1 MLGVAP
7 RLASFRSAVLLT
19 TRTATV
25 PSVRYPVRSLTTMAS
40 SGGYLAPVASSCS
53 VTHPA
58 RSLSAVNVAN
68 AVNAAAPSP
77 PSYHVL
83 QYKYVP
89 DILDRRDPFRA
100 EHLQGAKDMA
110 AQRKIVMA
118 GALTDPVDGAV
129 FVFRDVT
136 KEEIE
141 AFVRVE
147 LDDLFSVVCS
157 HARRSTLDAR
167 RSLALLCALL
177 VPRFGRIRMFVLSS
191 TDAAIKLEARC
202 PLTHSLTRRRSFAP
216 GCQRPRAR
224 VCDQALHGGRGFPR
238 LSQLNTSSYVTAL
251 YPSSFSSSRG
261 AGFAGAAA
269 SWRRRRHCRRVGSSP
284 FHSPS
289 PSLSLSLSLSLP
301 PSLSLSL

>member
-1 MLGVAP
+1 MLAVA
-7 RLASFRSAVLLT
+7 ASFRSAVLLT

-167 RSLALLCALL
+167 RRNRMMMT
-177 VPRFGRIRMFVLSS
+177 PRVLH
-191 TDAAIKLEARC
+191 TPDDDTTK
-202 PLTHSLTRRRSFAP
+202 RR
-216 GCQRPRAR
+216 
-224 VCDQALHGGRGFPR
+224 
-238 LSQLNTSSYVTAL
+238 YVL
-251 YPSSFSSSRG
+251 
-261 AGFAGAAA
+261 
-269 SWRRRRHCRRVGSSP
+269 
-284 FHSPS
+284 
-289 PSLSLSLSLSLP
+289 
-301 PSLSLSL
+301 

>member
-1 MLGVAP
+1 MLAVA
-7 RLASFRSAVLLT
+7 ASFRSAVLLT

-167 RSLALLCALL
+167 RSTLDARRSTLTRAA
-177 VPRFGRIRMFVLSS
+177 VRF
-191 TDAAIKLEARC
+191 ARSQVRKDPYVRVELDRRC
-202 PLTHSLTRRRSFAP
+202 YQARGSMPTHSFTHSPSL
-216 GCQRPRAR
+216 
-224 VCDQALHGGRGFPR
+224 VCPR
-238 LSQLNTSSYVTAL
+238 LSTASCPSMRSGPTWWSRIPSTLSIKYVFIRNGIVPL
-251 YPSSFSSSRG
+251 
-261 AGFAGAAA
+261 
-269 SWRRRRHCRRVGSSP
+269 
-284 FHSPS
+284 
-289 PSLSLSLSLSLP
+289 
-301 PSLSLSL
+301 